1 MKQKTIQEQ
10 YILLK
15 EGKSASIDF
24 LNKAKREFPNLIKG
38 NTSLKDTEA
47 ILKSNHLINEN
58 YMDLNPMIVGE
69 TKPKESW
76 ENSFQNFL
84 KENKEETKAD
94 SNKVSKYVEDSY
106 NKNYGTNS
114 KQHPNKISFQQYLNG
129 VYFESHNEKNS
140 EKNLEEVIEIVNKN
154 LEKDFQYYLKNQYKG
169 VEGIGLTSM
178 NEPKEPKGKYAS
190 SGYGDLD
197 KDTKSLI
204 KEDLGLNKGL
214 MNMITEGLGDGGV
227 KKKTYELDITSIESF
242 KKMLAQYFPD
252 KFKYDLDYYIDWFN
266 REIRP
271 NLNESFKNSTLTFD
285 RLNLQDKFKNYENDK
300 YKVVKFA
307 YDDEGTNG
315 FYLLDLINKKILSY
329 QLNSGNI
336 IFNKFDTL
344 SQEKNNIGENFT
356 QDNYE
361 SNEYKSSNKSG
372 LLVSVNP
379 EDINS
384 FENWLDQSPFYAE
397 KEGDGVYFFEEASE
411 NLDNLEK
418 FLQIEMAAEDIS
430 VQFEGQEDNLS
441 EGIFDSAPKNLQ
453 EVKERFIPH
462 VQLHENIEEGD
473 EVIYDGEKYKIEKI
487 SDDGRVYIYPSEES
501 KLLGRLPSVWVY
513 PEDLEIK
520 GSLNENQN
528 MNLQQKLKEIERGG
542 VVASLE
548 SKINA
553 IQEEIDSRQEKI
565 NTVSENESLSE
576 FVDKNQLKGLEKEIK
591 ELEKHKA
598 KLEKT
603 LDKANGGKKPK
614 KQVVD
619 EDNDVNDDES
629 VEESY
634 YEHDDERYWDE
645 KDDNDYEAAYDE
657 MNDEASETDDDL
669 WADDNEYLGG
679 EHDFKNHPI
688 QERYSVNDK
697 IDFLSGIRYPEQ
709 QDMLEFGNL
718 DKLSPKTIQTL
729 FESYFPHLNNK
740 KIIKG

>member
-10 YILLK
+10 YVLLK
-15 EGKSASIDF
+15 EGKSAPIDF

-38 NTSLKDTEA
+38 NTSLKDTEI

-69 TKPKESW
+69 VKSKESW

-94 SNKVSKYVEDSY
+94 INKVSKYVEDSY
-106 NKNYGTNS
+106 SKNYGTDS

-129 VYFESHNEKNS
+129 IYFESHNEKNS

-169 VEGIGLTSM
+169 IEGIGLTSM

-214 MNMITEGLGDGGV
+214 MSMITEGLGDGDV
-227 KKKTYELDITSIESF
+227 KRKTYELDITNIESF

-252 KFKYDLDYYIDWFN
+252 KFEHDLDYYINWFN
-266 REIRP
+266 KEIRP
-271 NLNESFKNSTLTFD
+271 NLNEDNDEEDGSFVDDKLLRDIDNKVKLINSLIEKAVDEDGDPIPVVDTTGTWESPTIYSPIQFD
-285 RLNLQDKFKNYENDK
+285 
-300 YKVVKFA
+300 
-307 YDDEGTNG
+307 GTN
-315 FYLLDLINKKILSY
+315 LT
-329 QLNSGNI
+329 I
-336 IFNKFDTL
+336 I
-344 SQEKNNIGENFT
+344 SQEVMGGKEEVDEYEGENLYYDGIPSLNYIGRLYRKALKKNNIQEDFT
-356 QDNYE
+356 QDN
-361 SNEYKSSNKSG
+361 SKLNEYTSSNKSG
-372 LLVSVNP
+372 LLVSVNH
-379 EDINS
+379 EDVNS

-397 KEGDGVYFFEEASE
+397 KEGDGVYFFKEDPE
-411 NLDNLEK
+411 NFDNLEK
-418 FLQIEMAAEDIS
+418 FIQMEMAAEDIS
-430 VQFEGQEDNLS
+430 VQFEGQEDNLN
-441 EGIFDSAPKNLQ
+441 EA
-453 EVKERFIPH
+453 ERFIPH
-462 VQLHENIEEGD
+462 VQLHENKD
-473 EVIYDGEKYKIEKI
+473 
-487 SDDGRVYIYPSEES
+487 
-501 KLLGRLPSVWVY
+501 
-513 PEDLEIK
+513 
-520 GSLNENQN
+520 

-634 YEHDDERYWDE
+634 YVYDDDDDERYWDE

-657 MNDEASETDDDL
+657 INDETPEIDDDL

-688 QERYSVNDK
+688 QEGYSVDDK

-709 QDMLEFGNL
+709 QDILEFGNL

>member
-1 MKQKTIQEQ
+1 
-10 YILLK
+10 
-15 EGKSASIDF
+15 
-24 LNKAKREFPNLIKG
+24 
-38 NTSLKDTEA
+38 
-47 ILKSNHLINEN
+47 
-58 YMDLNPMIVGE
+58 
-69 TKPKESW
+69 
-76 ENSFQNFL
+76 
-84 KENKEETKAD
+84 
-94 SNKVSKYVEDSY
+94 
-106 NKNYGTNS
+106 
-114 KQHPNKISFQQYLNG
+114 
-129 VYFESHNEKNS
+129 
-140 EKNLEEVIEIVNKN
+140 
-154 LEKDFQYYLKNQYKG
+154 
-169 VEGIGLTSM
+169 
-178 NEPKEPKGKYAS
+178 
-190 SGYGDLD
+190 
-197 KDTKSLI
+197 
-204 KEDLGLNKGL
+204 
-214 MNMITEGLGDGGV
+214 
-227 KKKTYELDITSIESF
+227 
-242 KKMLAQYFPD
+242 
-252 KFKYDLDYYIDWFN
+252 
-266 REIRP
+266 
-271 NLNESFKNSTLTFD
+271 
-285 RLNLQDKFKNYENDK
+285 
-300 YKVVKFA
+300 
-307 YDDEGTNG
+307 
-315 FYLLDLINKKILSY
+315 
-329 QLNSGNI
+329 
-336 IFNKFDTL
+336 
-344 SQEKNNIGENFT
+344 
-356 QDNYE
+356 
-361 SNEYKSSNKSG
+361 
-372 LLVSVNP
+372 
-379 EDINS
+379 
-384 FENWLDQSPFYAE
+384 
-397 KEGDGVYFFEEASE
+397 
-411 NLDNLEK
+411 
-418 FLQIEMAAEDIS
+418 
-430 VQFEGQEDNLS
+430 
-441 EGIFDSAPKNLQ
+441 
-453 EVKERFIPH
+453 
-462 VQLHENIEEGD
+462 
-473 EVIYDGEKYKIEKI
+473 
-487 SDDGRVYIYPSEES
+487 
-501 KLLGRLPSVWVY
+501 
-513 PEDLEIK
+513 
-520 GSLNENQN
+520 